1 MTSTINPPFK
11 LVTTDQEAHN
21 QGAHEHVYIP
31 EVTGEDIGP
40 AAGNRPPTGM
50 GGMGPSWKEYP
61 VPTENDY
68 D

>member
-1 MTSTINPPFK
+1 MTSTIKPPFK
-11 LVTTDQEAHN
+11 QVETNQGADN
-21 QGAHEHVYIP
+21 QGAHKDLNSR
-31 EVTGEDIGP
+31 EVTGKDIGP